1 MHASKAGPLID
12 VRRVF
17 KYYRIWRD
25 PQARFK
31 SILLSLVLRGFHLLR
46 ISWLRALNHKL
57 EKHIQSLHRDF
68 FALQDVSL
76 QLSGGETVG
85 IIGLNGSG
93 KSTLLQ
99 IIAGVLQP
107 SAGDI
112 CVNGRVAALLELGA
126 GFNEEF
132 TGRENVFLNAAIWG
146 LEKPQIEERMEEI
159 IKFSEIGEFIDQP
172 VKTYSSGMKVRLAFS
187 VLTQIKPDIFI
198 IDEALSVGDAYF
210 SHKSTSF
217 IREYVR
223 DGGTLLLC
231 SHDLNAVKTLC
242 HRAILLESGR
252 IVEEGDCERVVD
264 YFNAIISK
272 RKDDFKIRQYKNT
285 SGKYVTRS
293 GSGEVVIDAFR
304 ILDEERNETIN
315 FHRGERLIVKIKCT
329 AKKAVDQL
337 TAGIKICD
345 RIGSTVFGVNSFHL
359 EEDIRNVKR
368 GEQLEF
374 DFFIDLNLVPG
385 EYSIT
390 AAIHS
395 DDSHLKGNYDWI
407 ENMSVVRINGR
418 KTDHFTIG
426 TAYLNSRVT
435 VDRTI

>member
-1 MHASKAGPLID
+1 MIEIQ
-12 VRRVF
+12 RVS

-31 SILLSLVLRGFHLLR
+31 SILLSLLSKAFRPGR
-46 ISWLRALNHKL
+46 IPWFKELNHRL
-57 EKHIQSLHRDF
+57 EKLSQGFYRDF
-68 FALQDVSL
+68 YALQDVSL
-76 QLSGGETVG
+76 QLSAGETVG
-85 IIGLNGSG
+85 VIGLNGSG

-107 SAGDI
+107 SSGKVD
-112 CVNGRVAALLELGA
+112 VEGRVAALLELGA
-126 GFNEEF
+126 GFNDEF

-146 LEKPQIEERMEEI
+146 LEKAQIEERMEEI
-159 IKFSEIGEFIDQP
+159 INFSEIGEFIDQP
-172 VKTYSSGMKVRLAFS
+172 VKTYSSGMRVRLAFS
-187 VLTQIKPDIFI
+187 VLTQINPDIFI

-210 SHKSTSF
+210 GHKSTNF
-217 IREYVR
+217 IREYVN
-223 DGGTLLLC
+223 DGGALLLC
-231 SHDLNAVKTLC
+231 SHDLNAIKSLC

-272 RKDDFKIRQYKNT
+272 RKDDFKVRQYRNAA
-285 SGKYVTRS
+285 GKYVTRS

-304 ILDEERNETIN
+304 ILDGNRTESEN
-315 FHRGERLIVKIKCT
+315 FQRGEQLILEIKCT
-329 AKKAVDQL
+329 AMMAVDQL

-359 EEDIRNVKR
+359 EEGIRNIR
-368 GEQLEF
+368 QGEQLGI
-374 DFFIDLNLVPG
+374 DFRIDLNLGPG

-407 ENMSVVRINGR
+407 ENMSVVRIIGR
-418 KTDHFTIG
+418 KDDHFTIG

>member
-1 MHASKAGPLID
+1 MHASRARPLIE
-12 VRRVF
+12 VKRVF

-25 PQARFK
+25 PQARFR
-31 SILLSLVLRGFHLLR
+31 SILLSFALRGIRLLR
-46 ISWLRALNHKL
+46 IPWLRGLNLRL
-57 EKHIQSLHRDF
+57 EKQILSLHRDF

-76 QLSGGETVG
+76 QLSRGETVG

-107 SAGDI
+107 SSGDV
-112 CVNGRVAALLELGA
+112 CVDGRVAALLELGA
-126 GFNEEF
+126 GFNDEF
-132 TGRENVFLNAAIWG
+132 SGRENVFLNAAIWG
-146 LEKPQIEERMEEI
+146 LEKTQIEERMEEI
-159 IKFSEIGEFIDQP
+159 INFSEIGEFIDQP

-210 SHKSTSF
+210 GHKSASY
-217 IREYVR
+217 IREYVN

-272 RKDDFKIRQYKNT
+272 RKDDFKVRQYKNA

-293 GSGEVVIDAFR
+293 GSGEVVIDEFS
-304 ILDEERNETIN
+304 ILDEKRTETDN
-315 FHRGERLIVKIKCT
+315 FHRGELLILKIKCT
-329 AKKAVDQL
+329 AIRVVDQL

-359 EEDIRNVKR
+359 EEDIRNIKK
-368 GEQLEF
+368 GEKLEI
-374 DFFIDLNLVPG
+374 DFFIDLNLGPG

-418 KTDHFTIG
+418 KNDHFTIG